1 MVSPPSPKAGHGA
14 TPKEH
19 PMLAATQRLLNVAL
33 VAAALSSTAALA
45 QEHNLEFVQK
55 VVDLTN
61 AERRA
66 NGLPELRVSGYLA
79 QSAQSHA
86 DDMAR
91 RNYFAHNSPEGV
103 APRDRMLAVGY
114 DPQTFTG
121 ENIYYYYGNQVGIQP
136 EAAVAW
142 WMNSPGHRANI
153 LDARYTEI
161 GVGLAITTADGKH
174 IYVQNFG
181 SADTSGAGA
190 WGAIAYSAAT
200 TAYGSAAGKATSG
213 EALAAAMTQCSSV
226 AEDCVLALSYRKG
239 CGVVKRDPA
248 TGVWGAGVAG
258 GQGMP
263 AINAAG
269 MQSRLRCVAAGGQ
282 ECNSLVVATCS
293 L

>member
-1 MVSPPSPKAGHGA
+1 MSTAFKAFKTALH
-14 TPKEH
+14 
-19 PMLAATQRLLNVAL
+19 VAL
-33 VAAALSSTAALA
+33 AVAALTSSGAHAR
-45 QEHNLEFVQK
+45 EHDPELVQK
-55 VVDLTN
+55 IVDLTN
-61 AERRA
+61 AQRRA

-86 DDMAR
+86 DDQAR
-91 RNYFAHNSPEGV
+91 RNYFAHDTPEGV
-103 APRDRMLAVGY
+103 TPRDRMLAVGY
-114 DPQTFTG
+114 DPQTFVG
-121 ENIYYYYGNQVGIQP
+121 ENIYYYYGDQVGIQP
-136 EAAVAW
+136 EAAVNW

-153 LDARYTEI
+153 LDPRYTEI
-161 GVGLAITTADGKH
+161 GVGLAITTADGKY

-181 SADTSGAGA
+181 SAPVTGNGS
-190 WGAIAYSAAT
+190 WGAIAYSAST
-200 TAYGSAAGKATSG
+200 GAYGSAKDRSSSA
-213 EALAAAMTQCSSV
+213 EALAAAMTMCSGV

-248 TGVWGAGVAG
+248 TGIWGAGVAG

-282 ECNSLVVATCS
+282 ECNELVVATCS